1 MRREQAVDL
10 PSVVRDVLDM
20 VAFPNGVKLV
30 NELTPVP
37 PVLGDS
43 EALSRVILN
52 LLTNAIQAVE
62 GDGSVTLTVT
72 HEGGNV
78 IVSVAD
84 TGCGMS
90 HEFIRDDQA
99 WRVGDRTLPGQRDRR
114 EPWGGGVGEQP
125 GGRWNDLS
133 GRHP

>member
-1 MRREQAVDL
+1 M
-10 PSVVRDVLDM
+10 RDVLDM
-20 VAFPNGVKLV
+20 VAVPNGVKLV

-37 PVLGDS
+37 PVLGDA

-62 GDGSVTLTVT
+62 GDGSVTLRVT

-90 HEFIRDDQA
+90 QAFIRDDQA

-114 EPWGGGVGEQP
+114 EPWGCGVGEQP
-125 GGRWNDLS
+125 GGRRNDLS
-133 GRHP
+133 GRRP